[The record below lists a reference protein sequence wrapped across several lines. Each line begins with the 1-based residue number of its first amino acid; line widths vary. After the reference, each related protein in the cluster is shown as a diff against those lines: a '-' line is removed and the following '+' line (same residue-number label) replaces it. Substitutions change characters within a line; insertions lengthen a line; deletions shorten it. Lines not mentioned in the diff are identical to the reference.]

1 MLKILT
7 RKLTIY
13 KIAWNFKMYDYVQKD
28 VEHEFSAFREA
39 WNKLGQLSKED
50 AMTEYIGELSNID
63 VDWEEKVLI
72 Y

>member
-1 MLKILT
+1 MG
-7 RKLTIY
+7 TIISSWY
-13 KIAWNFKMYDYVQKD
+13 I
-28 VEHEFSAFREA
+28 FSSFSFADTEA

>member
-1 MLKILT
+1 
-7 RKLTIY
+7 
-13 KIAWNFKMYDYVQKD
+13 MYDYVQKD